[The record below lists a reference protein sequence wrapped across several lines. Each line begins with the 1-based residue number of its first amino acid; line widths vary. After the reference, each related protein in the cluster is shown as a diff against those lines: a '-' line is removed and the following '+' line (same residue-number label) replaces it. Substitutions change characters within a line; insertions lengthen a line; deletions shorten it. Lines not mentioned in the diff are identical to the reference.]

1 MKEKRLRKIQRG
13 WQIIDAKMLEMLHH
27 CLTSSQVTV
36 LASAAHHILPL
47 KTTRMKRPE
56 NKTTSTLNSR
66 APSRLEQSCSFRVP
80 IATIFTWDII
90 ITTS

>member
-1 MKEKRLRKIQRG
+1 M
-13 WQIIDAKMLEMLHH
+13 
-27 CLTSSQVTV
+27 

-66 APSRLEQSCSFRVP
+66 APSRLEQSCSLRVP
-80 IATIFTWDII
+80 MTTIFTWNII
-90 ITTS
+90 ITTTTYLVDLGRGKEIL